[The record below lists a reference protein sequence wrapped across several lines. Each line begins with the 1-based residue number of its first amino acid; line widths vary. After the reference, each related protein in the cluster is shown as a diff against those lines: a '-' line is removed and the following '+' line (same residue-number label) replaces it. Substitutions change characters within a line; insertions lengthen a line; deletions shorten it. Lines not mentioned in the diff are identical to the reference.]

1 MGGRG
6 GSYSRSGFLGP
17 HGKQKTVEEA
27 LAGAN
32 PHYREGREWQQNCQR
47 CIYAYE
53 MQRRGYDVEA
63 LPRIFDGTDRLPY
76 MYDKNGWLAVMDG
89 AKAVDFPSRNTIQ
102 KMADQMANWG
112 DGARAIVRVQWKWR
126 NATGTSCL
134 CRRTSARATA
144 MAAKTPEITSGGRAS
159 STAERAERL
168 TCRFL
173 WNPRGTAPARA
184 CAAGTAATAS
194 APATCGT
201 IHTRSSTLR
210 RTRELLTL
218 VRSSAGRNRASGA
231 QKQSWSAFVQPLRQ
245 RRTRA

>member
-6 GSYSRSGFLGP
+6 GSYSRSSFLGP
-17 HGKQKTVEEA
+17 RGKQKTVDEA
-27 LAGAN
+27 LAGSN

-112 DGARAIVRVQWKWR
+112 
-126 NATGTSCL
+126 
-134 CRRTSARATA
+134 RRC
-144 MAAKTPEITSGGRAS
+144 P
-159 STAERAERL
+159 
-168 TCRFL
+168 
-173 WNPRGTAPARA
+173 
-184 CAAGTAATAS
+184 
-194 APATCGT
+194 
-201 IHTRSSTLR
+201 
-210 RTRELLTL
+210 
-218 VRSSAGRNRASGA
+218 RNRSCPMEG
-231 QKQSWSAFVQPLRQ
+231 RQ
-245 RRTRA
+245 VRPCIYGRTAKGRHSLHGPADRALC